1 MRSVEIMVCSW
12 PLLVQRLEA
21 RCSDR
26 RAQWLRLPAPLSK
39 RQQGVYR
46 WELEVCISW
55 PDFHGAAMTIMYG
68 GPEWVLYRG
77 KSRKSLNK
85 VIKTVR
91 DHPRLMLITIKDP
104 KGQIE
109 RVPPQRI
116 VGRS

>member
-1 MRSVEIMVCSW
+1 VLKSWYAIALNWYNGWRHGVRIVEHNG
-12 PLLVQRLEA
+12 
-21 RCSDR
+21 SDFER
-26 RAQWLRLPAPLSK
+26 PLSK

-116 VGRS
+116 AGRS